1 MAVVDLHMLGWEAN
15 HMPRKKPLVE
25 NARSGLDA
33 LKTQL
38 FQQLQPTTPS
48 YRDRFRQLAR
58 EHVAREPES
67 DPKSPPN
74 H

>member
-1 MAVVDLHMLGWEAN
+1 MSK
-15 HMPRKKPLVE
+15 KKPLVE

-38 FQQLQPTTPS
+38 FQEIQQRPPS
-48 YRDRFRQLAR
+48 YRERFRTLAR
-58 EHVAREPES
+58 QRIGSREGNPNAA

-74 H
+74 R